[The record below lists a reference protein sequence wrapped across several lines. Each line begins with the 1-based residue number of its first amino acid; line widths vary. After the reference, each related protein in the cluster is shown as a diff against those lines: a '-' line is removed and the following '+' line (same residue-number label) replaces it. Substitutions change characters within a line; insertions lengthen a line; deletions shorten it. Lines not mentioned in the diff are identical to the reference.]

1 MYFPSPAADYTVE
14 RISLDSR
21 LITRPSSTYLML
33 AAETIWRAGIMKDA
47 ILVVDSAAFPV
58 DGSIVV
64 CQLNDELRLKRLRF
78 SPSPARCLED
88 LNYPDRHQT
97 LTSETL
103 IVGVVT
109 YIINDARSAELDDCP
124 VI

>member
-1 MYFPSPAADYTVE
+1 
-14 RISLDSR
+14 
-21 LITRPSSTYLML
+21 ML

>member
-1 MYFPSPAADYTVE
+1 MGFHIPASDYAVE
-14 RISLDSR
+14 RLSLDSK
-21 LITRPSSTYLML
+21 LIPRPTSTYIMQS
-33 AAETIWRAGIMKDA
+33 AETIWRVGIMKDA
-47 ILVVDSAAFPV
+47 MLVVDSAAIPV

-78 SPSPARCLED
+78 SPVRCIED
-88 LNYPDRHQT
+88 LNYPDRHQM

-103 IVGVVT
+103 IMGVVT

>member
-21 LITRPSSTYLML
+21 LIPRPSSTYLML

-47 ILVVDSAAFPV
+47 ILVVDRADFPV

-78 SPSPARCLED
+78 SPVRCLED
-88 LNYPDRHQT
+88 LNYPDRHQV
-97 LTSETL
+97 LTPETL